1 VRVTVVIACYTERR
15 WGRLV
20 RAIDSALGQSLRPAE
35 VVVVVDH
42 NDALRARIARARP
55 DVTVLANPSPRGASG
70 ARNTGAL
77 HASTELVA
85 FLDDDAHARPDWL
98 ARLVTPF
105 ANPGV
110 VGTGGAV
117 EPDWD
122 GRRPAWFPPE
132 FDWVVGASYRGMPE
146 QPSVVRNVWAESMA
160 VRRDGFVGCGG
171 FRVGFGKLGQHSRPE
186 DTDLCIR
193 MTQDGVWIYEPG
205 AVVAHHVPAERST
218 FGFFVRRSYAEGRG
232 KAELEA
238 LLPASTALHSERE
251 YLRRV
256 VPAAALDGVRGAFR
270 PGGLRRAAR
279 SGAVLTGV
287 AAAGAGFARG
297 RLSARL
303 TAHRAAPALRTE
315 LPTTPEVAA

>member
-1 VRVTVVIACYTERR
+1 VRVTIVVACYTDRR

-20 RAIDSALGQSLRPAE
+20 RAVNSAHGQTLRPAE
-35 VVVVVDH
+35 IVVVVDH
-42 NDALRARIARARP
+42 NDALRARIARTWP
-55 DVTVLANPSPRGASG
+55 DVTVLTNTSTRGASG

-85 FLDDDAHARPDWL
+85 FLDDDARARPNWL

-105 ANPGV
+105 ANPRV

-122 GRRPAWFPPE
+122 ARRPVWFPPE
-132 FDWVVGASYRGMPE
+132 FDWVVGASYRGLPE
-146 QPSVVRNVWAESMA
+146 RTSVVRNVWAESMA
-160 VRRDGFVGCGG
+160 VRRDVFARCGG

-193 MTQDGVWIYEPG
+193 MAHEGIWVYEPG
-205 AVVAHHVPAERST
+205 AVVTHHVPAERST

-287 AAAGAGFARG
+287 AAAGVGFVRG
-297 RLSARL
+297 RLAAGR
-303 TAHRAAPALRTE
+303 APALRTE
-315 LPTTPEVAA
+315 LPTAPGVAA